1 MIEST
6 LKIFVFDEV
15 HVNGPVE
22 IKEPITFI
30 ERVFSVFR
38 RTEVTPN
45 LLARPPTSNL
55 GAKNLVVSSWLT
67 SAFFALSS
75 FTTNKVYGN

>member
-22 IKEPITFI
+22 IKEPVTFI
-30 ERVFSVFR
+30 ERVFSIFR
-38 RTEVTPN
+38 RVDVTPN
-45 LLARPPTSNL
+45 LLARPPTLNL
-55 GAKNLVVSSWLT
+55 GAMKSALRLLRIAFIDSSLKT
-67 SAFFALSS
+67 RP
-75 FTTNKVYGN
+75 